1 MRSTRFQGAGFT
13 LVEIILALAIF
24 ALLAGGIF
32 AAVSAATRSTALLTR
47 DLSAMRTVDA
57 FIDFCRMGFA
67 NAGGAEKITVTTR
80 TSGGSGRIVEIT
92 LRAAPDAFH
101 TGFADLTGSCVSIA
115 ALPDGAGTA
124 TLSMTR
130 YAAEL
135 DAADVNRFLESEA
148 IWTPLVARVA
158 KLRWQFLNP
167 VSGKFEEDWTA
178 APPEIAAVLLE
189 MTIATGAQ
197 VSAIFRIP
205 KVTRPLQSAPNAQA
219 SPVSADQ

>member
-1 MRSTRFQGAGFT
+1 MKNSRLHGAGFT

-32 AAVSAATRSTALLTR
+32 AAVSAATRSTAFLTH
-47 DLSAMRTVDA
+47 DLSAMRKVDA
-57 FIDFCRMGFA
+57 FIDFCRLGFA
-67 NAGGAEKITVTTR
+67 NAGGAEKITVATR
-80 TSGGSGRIVEIT
+80 TSEGSGRIVEMT

-101 TGFADLTGSCVSIA
+101 TGFADLTGSCVSVA
-115 ALPDGAGTA
+115 ALPDGAGVA

-135 DAADVNRFLESEA
+135 DAGAVKRYLEEEA
-148 IWTPLVARVA
+148 VWTPLVEGVT
-158 KLRWQFLNP
+158 KLKWQFLNP

-205 KVTRPLQSAPNAQA
+205 KVTRPSQSAPST
-219 SPVSADQ
+219 SPLPAAEQ